1 MMNLSLKLSYINLL
15 VVNHYHDPCHDM
27 KFHAPMSN
35 ATMNLQHWQLITG
48 AQPKAGN
55 GHKMQSVPVVFDRRI
70 VRDISLTFFRECSL
84 AH

>member
-1 MMNLSLKLSYINLL
+1 MLL
-15 VVNHYHDPCHDM
+15 ANIDYTVDSVVIQLTFQGCEI
-27 KFHAPMSN
+27 FVTS
-35 ATMNLQHWQLITG
+35 LITG

-70 VRDISLTFFRECSL
+70 VRDISLTFFWECSL